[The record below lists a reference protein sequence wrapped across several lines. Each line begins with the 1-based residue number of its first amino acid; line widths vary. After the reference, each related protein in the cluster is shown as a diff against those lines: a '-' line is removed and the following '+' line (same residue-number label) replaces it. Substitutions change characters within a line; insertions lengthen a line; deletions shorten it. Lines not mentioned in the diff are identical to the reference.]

1 MTLAWLQ
8 LSYRQTEAYSFSTE
22 TAIAFITAKNS
33 RRFETL
39 LVATE
44 IADSSCKRQS
54 PFTCAR
60 GLFTFRRSGPRLFTH
75 ALPSNRCFGAAA
87 LRNLKRF
94 ASYAKALSTHHE
106 NSLQTYHSVTR

>member
-8 LSYRQTEAYSFSTE
+8 LSYRQPEAYSFSTE
-22 TAIAFITAKNS
+22 TAVAFITAKIVASFRDTACCHRN
-33 RRFETL
+33 RRFQL
-39 LVATE
+39 QKAV
-44 IADSSCKRQS
+44 

-94 ASYAKALSTHHE
+94 AISATSLSTHHA
-106 NSLQTYHSVTR
+106 NSLQTGHSVTS